1 MAGKKSPVRKQ
12 TRSAKAPSRTG
23 AASAGSARATVG
35 GPAVTNARG
44 SGDPLVRKQAA
55 TGRVVEAYKTFRDK
69 KDGSIKVVLHP

>member
-1 MAGKKSPVRKQ
+1 M
-12 TRSAKAPSRTG
+12 
-23 AASAGSARATVG
+23 G